1 MKGIKYIYPL
11 VLLGL
16 FAIFTLMGGTLF
28 RYRKPTAIAVA
39 PSPQYTYLSPYVELS
54 HYDKHFREA
63 ADTLGYDWTLIAA
76 IAYTE
81 SRFDSTV
88 VSGVGACG
96 VMQMMPKTLRGFGV
110 PDSLHTDNRT
120 NIMAAAKLL
129 EALEK
134 QYRQITD
141 KEERTKFVLASYNAG
156 FGHILDAMRL
166 AHKHGKDKHTWS
178 ENVDSF
184 LIYKSKPEFF
194 NDTLCRN
201 GEFRDWKQ
209 TLAFVDKVQ
218 KTWKRFERKQKSYR
232 DSIDTVIAKDTLKL
246 IMQL

>member
-1 MKGIKYIYPL
+1 MNGTKNIYPL
-11 VLLGL
+11 ALLAA
-16 FAIFTLMGGTLF
+16 FAIFVTIGDTIF
-28 RYRKPTAIAVA
+28 RYNKDTSPKKA
-39 PSPQYTYLSPYVELS
+39 SEPQYTYLSPYVELS

-81 SRFDSTV
+81 SRFDSTA
-88 VSGVGACG
+88 VSEVGACG

-110 PDSLHTDNRT
+110 PDSLHMDNRT
-120 NIMAAAKLL
+120 NIMTAAKLL
-129 EALEK
+129 ETLEW
-134 QYRQITD
+134 QYRHIGN
-141 KEERTKFVLASYNAG
+141 KEERIKFVLASYNAG

-166 AHKHGKDKHTWS
+166 AHKHGKDKHTWT

-184 LIYKSKPEFF
+184 LVYKSKPEFF

-201 GEFRDWKQ
+201 GEFKDWKQ
-209 TLAFVDKVQ
+209 TLAFVNKVH
-218 KTWKRFERKQKSYR
+218 KTWRRFEKKQQNYK
-232 DSIDTVIAKDTLKL
+232 DSIDSVIAQDTLKL